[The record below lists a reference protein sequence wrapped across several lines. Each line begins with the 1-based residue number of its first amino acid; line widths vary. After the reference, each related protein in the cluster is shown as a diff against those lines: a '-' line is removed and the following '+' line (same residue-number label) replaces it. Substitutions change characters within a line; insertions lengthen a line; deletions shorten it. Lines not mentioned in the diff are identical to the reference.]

1 MTTKEHDYVMY
12 LMNSVWTELDYDEDT
27 FLTLDIDKITSELN
41 DHMKDLQKTI
51 KEGL

>member
-1 MTTKEHDYVMY
+1 MKSKEYDFVIY
-12 LMNSVWTELDYDEDT
+12 LMDRVWYEIGYDEDT

-41 DHMKDLQKTI
+41 DQMKDLQKTI